1 MILNKLLTPKGWRVV
16 AHSSLAAAGVGLL
29 YLLSEMVIENIQ
41 CHTLGWWTLG
51 LPIAASLWLVLLGS
65 ILAKAELTNWR

>member
-1 MILNKLLTPKGWRVV
+1 MILNKLLTPKGWRIV

-29 YLLSEMVIENIQ
+29 YLLSEMVIDNIQ
-41 CHTLGWWTLG
+41 YHTLGWWILG